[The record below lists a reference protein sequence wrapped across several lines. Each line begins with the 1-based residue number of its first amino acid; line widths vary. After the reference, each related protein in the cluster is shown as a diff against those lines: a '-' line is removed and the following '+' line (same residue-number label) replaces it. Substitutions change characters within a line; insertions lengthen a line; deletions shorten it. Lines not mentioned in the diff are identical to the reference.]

1 MGAGSGEV
9 GMSRGFVATASI
21 VIEARAEKVWKAL
34 TDPAQIKRYLY
45 GTEAISDW
53 KVGSP
58 IVYKGLWEGRPYED
72 KGRILEIE
80 PGRLFRSSYWS
91 AFSGLP
97 DEPANYNTVTYEL
110 AAGESTT
117 LSVTQDNIPSEEG
130 RAQAE
135 GNWRMVL
142 QAIKELLEN

>member
-1 MGAGSGEV
+1 
-9 GMSRGFVATASI
+9 MSKALVAETSI
-21 VIEARAEKVWKAL
+21 LIEAGAEKVWKAL
-34 TDPAQIKRYLY
+34 TDPALIKRYLY

-58 IVYKGLWEGRPYED
+58 ITYKGVWEGKPYED

-80 PGRLFRSSYWS
+80 SGILLKSSYWS
-91 AFSGLP
+91 AFSGLADSP
-97 DEPANYNTVTYEL
+97 ENYSTVTYRIVP
-110 AAGESTT
+110 GESTKLT
-117 LSVTQDNIPSEEG
+117 VSQDNIPSEEG

-142 QAIKELLEN
+142 QALKELLEN

>member
-1 MGAGSGEV
+1 LEEA
-9 GMSRGFVATASI
+9 MSKGLTAEATI
-21 VIEARAEKVWKAL
+21 VIEAQAEKVWKAL
-34 TDPAQIKRYLY
+34 TDPSLIKRYLY
-45 GTEAISDW
+45 GTEVSTDW

-58 IVYKGLWEGRPYED
+58 IVYRGVWEGKPYED

-80 PGRLFRSSYWS
+80 AGRLLKSSYWS

-97 DEPANYNTVTYEL
+97 DNPDNYNTVTY
-110 AAGESTT
+110 AISPGDSTT
-117 LSVTQDNIPSEEG
+117 LTVTQDNIPSEEG

-142 QAIKELLEN
+142 QALKELLEN